1 MSRVIKNNDGVAVV
15 EGTPAASLIKDV
27 DKIFATKPPERMAGE
42 IATPVN
48 IKDLTDQA
56 LVSRPAPGSTIPL
69 GPDDRPL
76 EPTPKP
82 SIFEPLERATIK
94 GRGGFE
100 TEPGY
105 AIGPADN
112 IIPYPNDPRLE
123 GRQIDYTKSTNR
135 FIREKAFQQE
145 QLPFAKK
152 DDPDYAEKKKEYFTN
167 MTEESSPETEESSPE
182 LAVKKAKSFKRQR
195 SSLEA
200 ERSEKEQE
208 ATQGKFITTLGR

>member
-42 IATPVN
+42 IAAPVN

-56 LVSRPAPGSTIPL
+56 LASRPAPGSTIPL
-69 GPDDRPL
+69 GPNDIPL
-76 EPTPKP
+76 DSPLGQPSTP
-82 SIFEPLERATIK
+82 SLFEPLENATIK

-105 AIGPADN
+105 AIGPADG

-123 GRQIDYTKSTNR
+123 GRQLDYTQSSNR
-135 FIREKAFQQE
+135 FIREKALQQ
-145 QLPFAKK
+145 Q
-152 DDPDYAEKKKEYFTN
+152 PDYAEKKKNYFNN
-167 MTEESSPETEESSPE
+167 MEEKSSPE
-182 LAVKKAKSFKRQR
+182 LAVKKAKSFQRER

-200 ERSEKEQE
+200 ERSEEEKQ
-208 ATQGKFITTLGR
+208 ATKGKFVTTLGR

>member
-15 EGTPAASLIKDV
+15 EGTPAASLVKDV
-27 DKIFATKPPERMAGE
+27 DKFFAAKPPERMAGE
-42 IATPVN
+42 TVAPKSIEDFVLSE
-48 IKDLTDQA
+48 K

-82 SIFEPLERATIK
+82 SIFEPLESATTR

-105 AIGPADN
+105 AIGPHDG

-123 GRQIDYTKSTNR
+123 GRQIDYTESTNR
-135 FIREKAFQQE
+135 FIREKALE
-145 QLPFAKK
+145 QKKMSFAPK
-152 DDPDYAEKKKEYFTN
+152 DDF
-167 MTEESSPETEESSPE
+167 ETEESSPK
-182 LAVKKAKSFKRQR
+182 LAVKKAKSFKRER

-200 ERSEKEQE
+200 ERSEEEKE
-208 ATQGKFITTLGR
+208 ATKGRFITTLGR